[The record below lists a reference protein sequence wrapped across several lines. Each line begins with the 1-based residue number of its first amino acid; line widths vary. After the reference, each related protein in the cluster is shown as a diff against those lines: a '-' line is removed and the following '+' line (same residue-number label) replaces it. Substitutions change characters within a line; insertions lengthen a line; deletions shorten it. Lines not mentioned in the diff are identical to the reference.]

1 MRILYLANSSNWHID
16 LWTQYFTK
24 AHSVFLFS
32 EKENYL
38 NDQPFKGVVI
48 THSEGVLGRVF
59 NYLNITSHRLFQ
71 LNKLLSARF
80 YAAKIDQLVLKQ
92 KIDVIHAHTLFHGY
106 ITSYLKSSVPV
117 IFTPMGSDIIIHAQQ
132 NLIYKV
138 MAHKAFKKATV
149 TTGDSIILQ
158 QQGYKVGAKAQN
170 NHIIQNGVDS
180 SIFKPRTAKKLKQDL
195 GVLKDETLI
204 FSPRA
209 ITPLYNI
216 DTIIDSLS
224 ELKKTNPRFKCMFS
238 YAFGGEY
245 YIKLKE
251 KVISLGLS
259 ENVIWLG
266 YINYED
272 MQLYYN
278 AADLVISVPSSDSSP
293 KSVYEAM
300 FCGKPVII
308 SDLAWSH
315 ELLDELD
322 CVLRVEV
329 KKPVQLAQAIKSL
342 IDDNELLKTLSKN
355 SLLMAHKFFDY
366 DMNMKKMEAIM
377 LSTLVRSKDI

>member
-16 LWTQYFTK
+16 LWTQYFIN

-38 NDQPFKGVVI
+38 NDQHFKGVSI
-48 THSEGVLGRVF
+48 THSEGVFGSFF
-59 NYLNITSHRLFQ
+59 NYLGIKSHRLFQ
-71 LNKLLSARF
+71 LNKLVSASF
-80 YAAKIDQLVLKQ
+80 YAAEIDRLVLKQ

-106 ITSYLKSSVPV
+106 IASYLKSSVPV

-132 NLIYKV
+132 NLIYKF
-138 MAHKAFKKATV
+138 MARKAFNKATV
-149 TTGDSIILQ
+149 ITGDSLILQ
-158 QQGYKVGAKAQN
+158 KRGYKVGANAQEN
-170 NHIIQNGVDS
+170 YIIQNGVDS
-180 SIFKPRTAKKLKQDL
+180 SIFKPRSANKLKQDL
-195 GVLKDETLI
+195 GVLKGETLI

-216 DTIIDSLS
+216 DTIIESLS

-245 YIKLKE
+245 YSKLKE
-251 KVISLGLS
+251 KVISFGLM

-266 YINYED
+266 YIQYED

-278 AADLVISVPSSDSSP
+278 ASDLVISVPSSDSSP

-308 SDLAWSH
+308 SDLEWSH

-322 CVLRVEV
+322 CVLRVDV
-329 KKPVQLAQAIKSL
+329 KNPVQLAQAIKSL
-342 IDDNELLKTLSKN
+342 IDDNELLQALSKN
-355 SLLMAHKFFDY
+355 SLLLAHKFFDY
-366 DMNMKKMEAIM
+366 DINMKKMEAIM
-377 LSTLVRSKDI
+377 LSTLDRSDSL